1 MNYRKIPISRLNAGD
16 RLIQTDDI
24 AIESLVKLTV
34 NQEPLA
40 NLLASPDNCDDL
52 IIGHLLA
59 EGYINSTTRID
70 KSNTITK
77 TDIHG
82 TILVDV
88 RISNLEITQ
97 SKSLGVTT
105 TSCGACK
112 LDGMELLV
120 NGLPSVKSSN
130 DFDSNI
136 LYRGLKEMSENQTG
150 FIKTGG
156 MHCAGLLTH
165 DGKLQFQSEDIG
177 RHNAVDKV
185 IGNGFKQIEFNDS
198 ILLLSGRCGWDIV
211 AKAARCNIPTIAS
224 IGACSSLAASCAR
237 SLGITIHSFVK
248 KNSSVIIG

>member
-1 MNYRKIPISRLNAGD
+1 MNYRKIPISRLEMGE
-16 RLIQTDDI
+16 RIIQTDNI

-34 NQEPLA
+34 NQEALA
-40 NLLASPDNCDDL
+40 NLLASPKNCDDL
-52 IIGHLLA
+52 ILGHLLA
-59 EGYINSTTRID
+59 EGHINHSTKID
-70 KSNTITK
+70 KSDIVTKVDDYGTISVDITITNVEIK
-77 TDIHG
+77 
-82 TILVDV
+82 
-88 RISNLEITQ
+88 SN
-97 SKSLGVTT
+97 KSLGITT

-120 NGLPSVKSSN
+120 EGLPGVKSSN
-130 DFDSNI
+130 NFEHSVI
-136 LYRGLKEMSENQTG
+136 YQGLKEMSENQIG

-156 MHCAGLLTH
+156 MHCAGLMSK

-185 IGNGFKQIEFNDS
+185 IGRGFNQINFNDS

-211 AKAARCNIPTIAS
+211 AKAARCNISNIAS

-248 KNSSVIIG
+248 ENSSVIIG

>member
-1 MNYRKIPISRLNAGD
+1 VNYRKIPISRLNEGD

-88 RISNLEITQ
+88 RISNLEITP

-120 NGLPSVKSSN
+120 NGLPSVKPSN

-136 LYRGLKEMSENQTG
+136 LYCGLKEMSENQTG

>member
-1 MNYRKIPISRLNAGD
+1 MNYRKIPISRLNDGD

-40 NLLASPDNCDDL
+40 NLLASPDDCDDL

-70 KSNTITK
+70 KSNITIK
-77 TDIHG
+77 IDIHG
-82 TILVDV
+82 AILVDV
-88 RISNLEITQ
+88 MISNIEITP
-97 SKSLGVTT
+97 SKSLGLTT

-120 NGLPSVKSSN
+120 NGLPSVKASN
-130 DFDSNI
+130 KFDSNI
-136 LYRGLKEMSENQTG
+136 LYRGLMEMSENQTG

-156 MHCAGLLTH
+156 MHCAGLLTS

-185 IGNGFKQIEFNDS
+185 IGNGFNQIEFNDS

-224 IGACSSLAASCAR
+224 FGACSSLAASCAR

-248 KNSSVIIG
+248 KNSAVIIG

>member
-1 MNYRKIPISRLNAGD
+1 MNYRKIPISRLNEGD

-40 NLLASPDNCDDL
+40 NLLASPDDCDDL

-59 EGYINSTTRID
+59 EGYISSTTRID
-70 KSNTITK
+70 KSNIITK

-88 RISNLEITQ
+88 MISNLEITP
-97 SKSLGVTT
+97 SKSLGLTT

-120 NGLPSVKSSN
+120 NGLPSVKASN
-130 DFDSNI
+130 EFDSNV
-136 LYRGLKEMSENQTG
+136 LYRGLMEMSENQTG

-156 MHCAGLLTH
+156 MHCAGLLTN

-185 IGNGFKQIEFNDS
+185 IGNGFNQIEFNDS

-224 IGACSSLAASCAR
+224 FGACSSLAASCAR

>member
-1 MNYRKIPISRLNAGD
+1 MNYRKIPISRLEMGE
-16 RLIQTDDI
+16 RLIQTDNI
-24 AIESLVKLTV
+24 AIESLIKLSV
-34 NQEPLA
+34 NQESLA
-40 NLLASPDNCDDL
+40 NLLASPENCDDL

-59 EGYINSTTRID
+59 EGHINPSTKID
-70 KSNTITK
+70 KSDIVTKIDGYGTKSVDITINNVEIK
-77 TDIHG
+77 
-82 TILVDV
+82 
-88 RISNLEITQ
+88 SN
-97 SKSLGVTT
+97 KSLGITT

-120 NGLPSVKSSN
+120 EGLPGVKSSN
-130 DFDSNI
+130 NFAHSAI
-136 LYRGLKEMSENQTG
+136 YQGLKEMSENQIG

-156 MHCAGLLTH
+156 MHCAGLMSK

-185 IGNGFKQIEFNDS
+185 IGRGFNQINFNDS

-211 AKAARCNIPTIAS
+211 AKAARCNISNIAS

-248 KNSSVIIG
+248 ENSSVIIG

>member
-1 MNYRKIPISRLNAGD
+1 MNYRKIPISRLNEGD

-40 NLLASPDNCDDL
+40 NLLASPDDCDDL

-70 KSNTITK
+70 NSDITIK
-77 TDIHG
+77 IDIHG
-82 TILVDV
+82 TILVDLM
-88 RISNLEITQ
+88 RSNLEITP
-97 SKSLGVTT
+97 SKSLGLTT

-120 NGLPSVKSSN
+120 NGLPSVKASN
-130 DFDSNI
+130 EFDSNI
-136 LYRGLKEMSENQTG
+136 LYRGLMEMSENQTG

-156 MHCAGLLTH
+156 MHCAGLLTR

-185 IGNGFKQIEFNDS
+185 IGNGFNQIEFNDS

-224 IGACSSLAASCAR
+224 FGACSSLAASCAR

>member
-1 MNYRKIPISRLNAGD
+1 MNYRKTPISRLKMGE
-16 RLIQTDDI
+16 RIIQSDEI

-34 NQEPLA
+34 NGEPLA

-52 IIGHLLA
+52 ILGHLLA
-59 EGYINSTTRID
+59 EGYITHSTKID
-70 KSNTITK
+70 KSDIITK
-77 TDIHG
+77 VDDYG
-82 TILVDV
+82 TILVD
-88 RISNLEITQ
+88 ITIVNVAIGS
-97 SKSLGVTT
+97 SKSLGITT

-120 NGLPSVKSSN
+120 EGLPSVKSSN
-130 DFDSNI
+130 NFEHSSI
-136 LYRGLKEMSENQTG
+136 YHGLKEMSENQIG

-156 MHCAGLLTH
+156 MHCAGLMSK
-165 DGKLQFQSEDIG
+165 DGKLQFHSEDIG

-185 IGNGFKQIEFNDS
+185 IGRGFSHINFNDS

-211 AKAARCNIPTIAS
+211 AKAARCNISNIAS

-248 KNSSVIIG
+248 ENSSVIIG

>member
-1 MNYRKIPISRLNAGD
+1 MNYRKIPISRLNEGD

-88 RISNLEITQ
+88 RISNLEITP